1 MLCEGVGIEYPGAI
15 RGGPLVAKCDW
26 AIVCDHAFFDEDR
39 KMCMVGVFDR
49 IFAKTVPA
57 THLQAFL
64 VLKLVG
70 EPKEKAK
77 IRVDIVRPTGD
88 VLGKIEGTSE
98 LGDDG
103 TSQLKL
109 GIRGLPLPDFGIYAF
124 NIYIAAELDRTIG
137 VTVAPTPDRTTAA

>member
-1 MLCEGVGIEYPGAI
+1 
-15 RGGPLVAKCDW
+15 VAKCDW
-26 AIVCDHAFFDEDR
+26 AIVCDHAFFDEER
-39 KMCMVGVFDR
+39 KICMVGVFDR
-49 IFAKTVPA
+49 IFAKSVPA

-70 EPKEKAK
+70 EPKEKARVK
-77 IRVDIVRPTGD
+77 VDIVRPTGD

-109 GIRGLPLPDFGIYAF
+109 GMRGLPLPDFGIYAV
-124 NIYIAAELDRTIG
+124 NIYIADQLEKTIG
-137 VTVAPTPDRTTAA
+137 ITVSRTPESIKSG

>member
-1 MLCEGVGIEYPGAI
+1 
-15 RGGPLVAKCDW
+15 VAKCDW

-49 IFAKTVPA
+49 IFARAVPA

-77 IRVDIVRPTGD
+77 VRVDIVRPYGD

-103 TSQLKL
+103 TSQHIRILHCGRIGQGHRCNSHPHTRQDL
-109 GIRGLPLPDFGIYAF
+109 IGIRAKEVYFGVAVGGLVPLHSY
-124 NIYIAAELDRTIG
+124 
-137 VTVAPTPDRTTAA
+137 

>member
-1 MLCEGVGIEYPGAI
+1 
-15 RGGPLVAKCDW
+15 VAKCDW

-49 IFAKTVPA
+49 IFARAVPA

-77 IRVDIVRPTGD
+77 VRVDIIRPYGD

-124 NIYIAAELDRTIG
+124 NIYIADELDKTIG
-137 VTVAPTPDRTTAA
+137 VTVTRIPDRT